1 MFETYRLSFFSAV
14 AHDSEH
20 EGCDEQDVKVIEHQN
35 LSYHK
40 DNKHLDWNVNKFEL
54 KSSETIESLGDH
66 KITADTEHKGLF
78 HHKGYFI
85 HENVKPTDK
94 FEIRS
99 PILAA
104 EYLSLSDKRLK
115 EEIEP
120 IADAIELITQLQGV
134 KFKWIKSGLTSYGL
148 IAQDAQKVIKEIVN
162 YDENQDLY
170 SVNYQM
176 IIGLLIESIK
186 NLDNRLKKIEDKL

>member
-1 MFETYRLSFFSAV
+1 
-14 AHDSEH
+14 
-20 EGCDEQDVKVIEHQN
+20 
-35 LSYHK
+35 
-40 DNKHLDWNVNKFEL
+40 
-54 KSSETIESLGDH
+54 
-66 KITADTEHKGLF
+66 
-78 HHKGYFI
+78 
-85 HENVKPTDK
+85 
-94 FEIRS
+94 
-99 PILAA
+99 
-104 EYLSLSDKRLK
+104 
-115 EEIEP
+115 
-120 IADAIELITQLQGV
+120 V